1 MGPFT
6 TMRSPEVG
14 TWGGHTD
21 SRCGNSMASTARHD
35 RGQMMP
41 VRVYISD
48 AVFGLGCVKRSRSFS
63 SAPPASASDRKVER
77 LS

>member
-1 MGPFT
+1 
-6 TMRSPEVG
+6 
-14 TWGGHTD
+14 
-21 SRCGNSMASTARHD
+21 
-35 RGQMMP
+35 MMP

-63 SAPPASASDRKVER
+63 SAPPARASDRKVER